1 MLRRTTPIHH
11 AAKRIDLAAVVREL
25 FQIYKCDMNYIDET
39 GLTHFHVAIQFGC
52 DEVVEKFLELGQNP
66 NILVPETGD
75 SPLHLAV
82 MFDRKKIAEMLL
94 RSGADPTLVNA
105 AGLTPV
111 DIICKGHRDDV
122 DSVKMMFELGNEKY
136 PLWLVHGA
144 LKSAVSNG
152 LVNLAKLLLRRCAD
166 QELNS
171 SLPEN
176 FYYPWIDEVTRIL
189 VFKNL
194 HDDDSLEI
202 VSKIIDEQLRELL
215 HLALRNGEKK
225 DRRISAE
232 GMAELLLR
240 NGSDPNLTDAE
251 GSTALHFICKDYYYK
266 LGEFVELFFKIC
278 DDNRQFVQI
287 DAQDK
292 LGRTPL
298 QWAVANVKPLVVN
311 LLLYRSAEMSRFV
324 FPTESFYGA
333 RFNPKINYASGIKLI
348 RASGALL
355 TIEILESAGYELEW
369 SDALTVMKFFAKHR
383 LFEEN
388 LEKRWYDD
396 VIVASYA
403 KKLEVFPNLS
413 LYDLIRMRPEE
424 AETQLL
430 FEVLLPYHESLHD
443 ILQELDLE
451 AQDASDRASLRVTV
465 VDKSKRSVELLL
477 KAGADPNV
485 TDAEGSTALHVICRR
500 DDDNDNLMKMLFKI
514 CDDLEMPVDVD
525 AQDNLRNTP
534 LHLALAGGHIALTE
548 VLLKQRADPNVA
560 NDEREIPLH
569 VICHRKIDDDL
580 MKVFFEICKDL
591 EKKVQINVQNEL
603 NQTPLQL
610 AVKYLMPD
618 VLYALLTYG
627 TTDLPSFVFP
637 SAADFKQYLN
647 IKISEST
654 RNRSFKSQVIC
665 DAIFVIRHLWANGS
679 ELEVIEAPAIIT
691 LLINHVW
698 FAMSENLIK
707 KIFND
712 KYFAM
717 EAKRIAVSQS
727 RSLYELMKLPINK
740 AARLFNYKD
749 FKSTLSR
756 RARRRRAILVDAAA
770 AKPTQPRAR
779 STTDHTCSRQ
789 PNSPAADS
797 RTPAADSNA
806 AAEEKPIISIGTRSA
821 SCTNAVQKQK

>member
-82 MFDRKKIAEMLL
+82 MFDRKKITEMLL

-144 LKSAVSNG
+144 LKSAVSNR

-176 FYYPWIDEVTRIL
+176 FYYPWIDEVTRVR

-225 DRRISAE
+225 TVESLLRCGANPNSANAQGSTALHIVCKRNDDDDLVKAFFNMCDAIGQTVFVDARDEWGDTALHRAVRSRYTKTTELLLRRGADPNLANEKGLTLLHTICCERYNMKFSKMLFELDDQTQQRRLQVDARDDLGNTSLHLALFHGNK

-240 NGSDPNLTDAE
+240 NGSDPNLSDAE
-251 GSTALHFICKDYYYK
+251 GSTALHFICKDYYHK

-311 LLLYRSAEMSRFV
+311 LLLYRGAEMSRFV

-388 LEKRWYDD
+388 LEKLWYDD
-396 VIVASYA
+396 VMVASYA
-403 KKLEVFPNLS
+403 KKLGVFPNLS

-430 FEVLLPYHESLHD
+430 FELDTWSCARHLHMFD
-443 ILQELDLE
+443 DGCRCRFFLFVRWACANLNFGEFSRLEL
-451 AQDASDRASLRVTV
+451 
-465 VDKSKRSVELLL
+465 
-477 KAGADPNV
+477 
-485 TDAEGSTALHVICRR
+485 
-500 DDDNDNLMKMLFKI
+500 
-514 CDDLEMPVDVD
+514 
-525 AQDNLRNTP
+525 
-534 LHLALAGGHIALTE
+534 
-548 VLLKQRADPNVA
+548 
-560 NDEREIPLH
+560 
-569 VICHRKIDDDL
+569 CHRKIDRKQSSL
-580 MKVFFEICKDL
+580 G
-591 EKKVQINVQNEL
+591 
-603 NQTPLQL
+603 PL
-610 AVKYLMPD
+610 
-618 VLYALLTYG
+618 
-627 TTDLPSFVFP
+627 
-637 SAADFKQYLN
+637 
-647 IKISEST
+647 
-654 RNRSFKSQVIC
+654 
-665 DAIFVIRHLWANGS
+665 
-679 ELEVIEAPAIIT
+679 
-691 LLINHVW
+691 
-698 FAMSENLIK
+698 
-707 KIFND
+707 
-712 KYFAM
+712 
-717 EAKRIAVSQS
+717 
-727 RSLYELMKLPINK
+727 
-740 AARLFNYKD
+740 
-749 FKSTLSR
+749 
-756 RARRRRAILVDAAA
+756 
-770 AKPTQPRAR
+770 
-779 STTDHTCSRQ
+779 
-789 PNSPAADS
+789 
-797 RTPAADSNA
+797 
-806 AAEEKPIISIGTRSA
+806 
-821 SCTNAVQKQK
+821 